1 MKIESI
7 EIKNFRAYKH
17 QLIMFDDYSC
27 FVGCNGAGKS
37 TIFHALNL
45 FFRQYKDSQT
55 DLSKLTKSDFHH
67 GNTDENIEIT
77 VTFTEIPN
85 EAKDKDSEYN
95 ILAYIRNDK
104 LIITTVAEYDDANGT
119 VNVSQFGER
128 LVMND
133 FKKYFAASKAKVGA
147 TKLREIFD
155 ELKQKYPDLED
166 ASSDPKKLE
175 SLMKY
180 ESEHPEDC
188 TPARSN
194 DNFYGFS
201 GGRNKL
207 ERFVQW
213 VFIAASKDV
222 TEESEESKKSSLG
235 KLLERTV
242 RTQIDFKE
250 NISNIKDIAQQKY
263 SELLK
268 AENAK
273 LEKISASLE
282 GKLRSWS
289 HPGINAALKW
299 KNDPE
304 QAIRVEEPNAILE
317 IGERDFSGDLSRF
330 GNGLQRSY
338 MLALLQE
345 LSQQMYE
352 DGPTLIM
359 GIEEPEIYQHPPQAR
374 YLAETLIDL
383 SENGNQILICTHSP
397 LFIPGD
403 HFDKV
408 RIVRE
413 CGDPSH
419 TTVNGFNYSDLAD
432 MFTKLGKKIIKEDG
446 MVAKLY
452 PSLNPI
458 INEMFFCKVLILVE
472 SEEDLAYIA
481 SYMMLMGKSEE
492 FRKYGC
498 HIVPVS
504 GKNNLAKPIAI
515 AKLLHIPTY
524 VMFDADSDTTNPDHI
539 RKHEHDNKEVL
550 TLLEKDKEDI
560 MPKSNLI
567 FENFTCW
574 STNIT
579 HTIKSEI
586 GKDLEPY
593 KAETE
598 KIYGQAGGLEK
609 NPLAIAKKLQ
619 LAWDAGIK
627 SNILLKLCE
636 DILKFAKKNY
646 IA

>member
-17 QLIMFDDYSC
+17 QLIKFDDYSC

-67 GNTDENIEIT
+67 GETEDNIEIT
-77 VTFTEIPN
+77 VTFSDLPD
-85 EAKDKDSEYN
+85 EAKDRDSEYN
-95 ILAYIRNDK
+95 LRDYIRNEK
-104 LIITTVAEYDDANGT
+104 LIITTVAEYDTNGT

-128 LVMND
+128 MVMKD
-133 FKKYFAASKAKVGA
+133 FKKYFAASKAK
-147 TKLREIFD
+147 TKASELKKIFD
-155 ELKQKYPDLED
+155 DLRQQYPDLED
-166 ASSDPKKLE
+166 GSSDAKRQE

-180 ESEHPEDC
+180 ESEHPNDC

-201 GGRNKL
+201 GGKNKL
-207 ERFVQW
+207 ERFIQW
-213 VFIAASKDV
+213 IFIPASKDV
-222 TEESEESKKSSLG
+222 TSESAESKTSALG

-242 RTQIDFKE
+242 RAKINFTEKLTD
-250 NISNIKDIAQQKY
+250 IKDSAQQKY

-268 AENAK
+268 AEQTTLK
-273 LEKISASLE
+273 EISTSLE
-282 GKLRSWS
+282 SRLKAWS
-289 HPGINAALKW
+289 HPGIKARIEW
-299 KNDPE
+299 KLD
-304 QAIRVEEPNAILE
+304 ADKAVRIEEPLAFLQV
-317 IGERDFSGDLSRF
+317 GERDFEGDLSRF
-330 GNGLQRSY
+330 GSGLQRSY

-345 LSQQMYE
+345 LALVKDESA
-352 DGPTLIM
+352 PKLIM

-374 YLAETLIDL
+374 YLAETLVDL
-383 SENGNQILICTHSP
+383 SQNDNQILICTHSP

-403 HFDKV
+403 NFDKV
-408 RIVRE
+408 RVVRE
-413 CGDPSH
+413 CGSPSQ
-419 TTVNGFNYSDLAD
+419 TNVKGFSYIELAKL
-432 MFTKLGKKIIKEDG
+432 FSSLETKMIKETG

-472 SEEDLAYIA
+472 SQEDLAYIT
-481 SYMMLMGKSEE
+481 SYIILIGKSEE
-492 FRKYGC
+492 FRQYGC
-498 HIVPVS
+498 HIVPVA
-504 GKNNLAKPIAI
+504 GKNNLTKPIAI
-515 AKLLHIPTY
+515 AKLLEIPTY
-524 VMFDADSDTTNPDHI
+524 VIFDADSDVTNPVHI
-539 RKHEHDNKEVL
+539 KKHEHDNKEIL
-550 TLLEKDKEDI
+550 FLLGKDKEDI

-579 HTIKSEI
+579 ETIQSEI
-586 GKDLEPY
+586 GEALKPY

-598 KIYGQAGGLEK
+598 KIYGQVGCLEK

-619 LAWDAGIK
+619 LAWDGGVK
-627 SNILLKLCE
+627 SKILLKLCE
-636 DILKFAKKNY
+636 DILKFAKKNCS
-646 IA
+646 

>member
-17 QLIMFDDYSC
+17 QFIMFDDYSC
-27 FVGCNGAGKS
+27 FVGCNGAGKW

-67 GNTDENIEIT
+67 GDVEHNIEIT
-77 VTFTEIPN
+77 VTFADLPP
-85 EAKDKDSEYN
+85 EAKDKNSEFN
-95 ILAYIRNDK
+95 LCDYIRNDK
-104 LIITTVAEYDDANGT
+104 LIITTVAEFGADGI
-119 VNVSQFGER
+119 VNVNQYGER
-128 LVMND
+128 MVMKD
-133 FKKYFAASKAKVGA
+133 FKKYFAAAKAKAGA
-147 TKLREIFD
+147 AELKKIFD
-155 ELKQKYPDLED
+155 DLKLQYPDLEN
-166 ASSDPKKLE
+166 ATSDSKRQE
-175 SLMKY
+175 SLRDY
-180 ESEHPEDC
+180 ETNHPEDC
-188 TPARSN
+188 KPARSN

-201 GGRNKL
+201 GGKNKL
-207 ERFVQW
+207 ERFIQW
-213 VFIAASKDV
+213 VFIPATKDV
-222 TEESEESKKSSLG
+222 TQESQEASNSALG
-235 KLLERTV
+235 KLLARTV
-242 RTQIDFKE
+242 RAKVDFATKL
-250 NISNIKDIAQQKY
+250 NDIKDTAKQKY
-263 SELLK
+263 AELLE
-268 AENAK
+268 AEQTTLK
-273 LEKISASLE
+273 EISESLE
-282 GKLRSWS
+282 GRLKNWS
-289 HPGINAALKW
+289 HPGIKANVLW
-299 KNDPE
+299 KQDPE
-304 QAIRVEEPNAILE
+304 KSVRIDEPFAVLQ
-317 IGERDFSGDLSRF
+317 IGERGFEGDLSRF

-345 LSQQMYE
+345 LASIK
-352 DGPTLIM
+352 DDKSPTLIM

-472 SEEDLAYIA
+472 SEEDLTYIA

-586 GKDLEPY
+586 GKNLEPY